1 MDFNFKKKFG
11 QNFIIDE
18 NVIESALSSIELDKE
33 TLVIEVGPGAGSL
46 TYKLAKYASKVLCYE
61 IDETLKEI
69 LDNNLKE
76 YDNVDII
83 FDDFLKRDVL
93 KDLEKYEYKKLY
105 VVANLPYYI
114 TTPIIVKFIEDKVPV
129 DKIVV
134 MVQKEVGDRF
144 KASPKTK
151 DYGSLTVYLNYYFNV
166 RKVMN
171 VSRNVF
177 LPKPNVDSII
187 VEFKKKDKLL
197 FLKNEDIFFKLVRDS
212 FTQKRKTLRNNLKGY
227 DLEKIEEILIKYE
240 YSLSTR
246 AEELPLEVFVEIANN
261 I

>member
-1 MDFNFKKKFG
+1 
-11 QNFIIDE
+11 
-18 NVIESALSSIELDKE
+18 
-33 TLVIEVGPGAGSL
+33 
-46 TYKLAKYASKVLCYE
+46 
-61 IDETLKEI
+61 
-69 LDNNLKE
+69 
-76 YDNVDII
+76 
-83 FDDFLKRDVL
+83 
-93 KDLEKYEYKKLY
+93 
-105 VVANLPYYI
+105 
-114 TTPIIVKFIEDKVPV
+114 
-129 DKIVV
+129 